1 MKKPISELK
10 PLLHRIKFSSE
21 DYLLGSPS
29 KGTHEATVVE
39 VVPVGINHWRVR
51 TPGYWHKIHHTHFEY
66 ELVEDEPENELES
79 KPLGI
84 PVRQLLVRG
93 RSID

>member
-10 PLLHRIKFSSE
+10 PLLHRIKFSSD
-21 DYLLGSPS
+21 DYILGSPS

-39 VVPVGINHWRVR
+39 LVPVGINHWRVR

-66 ELVEDEPENELES
+66 EIVEDEILSELETLEL
-79 KPLGI
+79 PI
-84 PVRQLLVRG
+84 PCRQKLVNG

>member
-10 PLLHRIKFSSE
+10 PLLHRIKFSS
-21 DYLLGSPS
+21 DDVVGGYVS
-29 KGTHEATVVE
+29 KGLHEATVVE
-39 VVPVGINHWRVR
+39 LVPVGINHWRVR

-66 ELVEDEPENELES
+66 EIVEDEILSELETLEL
-79 KPLGI
+79 PI
-84 PVRQLLVRG
+84 PCRQKLVNG